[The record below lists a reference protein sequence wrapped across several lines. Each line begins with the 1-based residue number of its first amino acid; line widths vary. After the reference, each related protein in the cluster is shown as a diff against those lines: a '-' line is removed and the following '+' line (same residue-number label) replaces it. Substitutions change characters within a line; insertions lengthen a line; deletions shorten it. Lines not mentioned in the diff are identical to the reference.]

1 MPTTEWMNRYETIKD
16 KLSCKTD
23 MAVSFNY
30 RLLDEFMREW
40 QQRKKELQAGQ
51 ITKEEYQEWK
61 LNWPQ
66 TSDGCGKFQS
76 KKKWRKE

>member
-51 ITKEEYQEWK
+51 ITKEE
-61 LNWPQ
+61 L
-66 TSDGCGKFQS
+66 TVFQRAS
-76 KKKWRKE
+76 SCPYVWSNSR